1 MSSLHKTRQIV
12 AYLWCAWK
20 GYRLQ
25 ATLNT
30 LVGVLS
36 VAASLAFVWATKL
49 SIDIATKVN
58 TSVSLSTAISL
69 LALVL
74 IVELALGVAT
84 RWIRAML
91 GVKAKN
97 KMRQRIFAHLL
108 RGEWKALR
116 QFHTGNLLNRIEQDV
131 DGVVGFLTES
141 IPSLICTLA
150 QFVGA
155 FLFLF
160 FMDRTLACIVVLIMP
175 FFIVCSKLY
184 VKRMRKIT
192 HTIRDDESIIQ
203 SIIQES
209 LQHALIIKTM
219 QRVAMAVNRLGGMQT
234 VLHQEVIR
242 KTRYATLSSTLIS
255 VGFALGYFATF
266 TWGVT
271 NLQKGLITYGAL
283 IAFIQ
288 LVGQIQGPVRTLSKF
303 IPIFIEAFTATERI
317 MEIERV
323 RQEKVLPLSE
333 VGKQLVNPQHTTG
346 IRVSNLCF
354 AYQDARQEKEK
365 YIFQNFNY
373 DFRPGNIIAIVGE
386 TGAGKT
392 TLIRL
397 LLSLLTPT
405 SGNVELYDENGLKH
419 PITASTRSAFSY
431 VPQGNTLLSGTIR
444 ENLLWGN
451 PDATDV
457 EMKIALRDAAAHFV
471 FNRPEQMDARCG
483 EMGDGLSEG
492 QAQRIAIA
500 RALLQKAPILLLDEA
515 TSSLDA
521 ETERMVLQNIVARHT
536 TQTIILITHRPEAL
550 KYCHQTLRLK

>member
-1 MSSLHKTRQIV
+1 MSSLRKTRQIV

-30 LVGVLS
+30 LVGVLT

-69 LALVL
+69 LAFILV
-74 IVELALGVAT
+74 VELALGVAT
-84 RWIRAML
+84 RWIRAIL

-108 RGEWKALR
+108 HGEWKALR

-160 FMDRTLACIVVLIMP
+160 FMDRALACIVVLIMP

-192 HTIRDDESIIQ
+192 HTIRDDESVIQ

-209 LQHALIIKTM
+209 LQHALVIKTM
-219 QRVAMAVNRLGGMQT
+219 QRVAMAVSRLGGMQA

-242 KTRYATLSSTLIS
+242 KTRYATLSSTLIG

-317 MEIERV
+317 MEIERI
-323 RQEKVLPLSE
+323 RQEKVLPLSD
-333 VGKQLVNPQHTTG
+333 VGKQLVNPQHATG
-346 IRVSNLCF
+346 IRISNLCF

-365 YIFQNFNY
+365 NIFQNFNY

-405 SGNVELYDENGLKH
+405 SGNIELYDEDGLQH

-550 KYCHQTLRLK
+550 KYCQQTLSLK